1 MAKVE
6 RQIRGRK
13 VVIGHFIDQ
22 GFDLLRVDFLF
33 LQKLLFIDIVLLRC
47 QFLATGHCEK
57 F

>member
-22 GFDLLRVDFLF
+22 GFDLLRVDFLL
-33 LQKLLFIDIVLLRC
+33 LQKLLFIDIVLL
-47 QFLATGHCEK
+47 
-57 F
+57 